1 MLFLLLKLNFKIFII
16 VMNFKYL
23 LYTTQT
29 THSLVD
35 PNIFSR
41 RTVLGRRMSL
51 EERKTK
57 EGEDHLAAAAKYL
70 ETSAWKLK
78 FSPDWDSASDEFNKA
93 AVCFK
98 VGRTV

>member
-1 MLFLLLKLNFKIFII
+1 
-16 VMNFKYL
+16 
-23 LYTTQT
+23 
-29 THSLVD
+29 
-35 PNIFSR
+35 
-41 RTVLGRRMSL
+41 MSL

-57 EGEDHLAAAAKYL
+57 EGLDHLAVAAKYL

-98 VGRTV
+98 VGRSL

>member
-1 MLFLLLKLNFKIFII
+1 
-16 VMNFKYL
+16 
-23 LYTTQT
+23 
-29 THSLVD
+29 
-35 PNIFSR
+35 
-41 RTVLGRRMSL
+41 MSL

-57 EGEDHLAAAAKYL
+57 EGQEHLAAAAKYL

-98 VGRTV
+98 VGRSYPRSAALTVFVVSRSGRAGSRLRSPT

>member
-1 MLFLLLKLNFKIFII
+1 
-16 VMNFKYL
+16 
-23 LYTTQT
+23 
-29 THSLVD
+29 
-35 PNIFSR
+35 
-41 RTVLGRRMSL
+41 MSL

>member
-1 MLFLLLKLNFKIFII
+1 
-16 VMNFKYL
+16 
-23 LYTTQT
+23 
-29 THSLVD
+29 
-35 PNIFSR
+35 
-41 RTVLGRRMSL
+41 MSL

-57 EGEDHLAAAAKYL
+57 EGLEHLAAAAKYL

-98 VGRTV
+98 VGRSYSHSDALTVLLFLGREKLGAG